1 MTQATVIRWPGQ
13 AHIRLSLSRC
23 FGSQEPVL
31 AANRHAPLCIVLARM
46 KQINIKNHLYSHFM
60 TGSKLWTVIYIFHAY
75 LCVVTLWMTITELF
89 WGEVSVTESRG
100 VNQSS
105 ISHCPLWW
113 LTLADITE
121 CLLLLSY
128 WLPPTTTQCL
138 HSCLVIDFSIM
149 RPAGVKITR
158 LREILIN

>member
-13 AHIRLSLSRC
+13 AHIRLSLSRVL
-23 FGSQEPVL
+23 GARSQYLLLIDTLHSVL
-31 AANRHAPLCIVLARM
+31 SWREWNKLTS
-46 KQINIKNHLYSHFM
+46 NHLYSHFM

-89 WGEVSVTESRG
+89 WGEISVTESRG